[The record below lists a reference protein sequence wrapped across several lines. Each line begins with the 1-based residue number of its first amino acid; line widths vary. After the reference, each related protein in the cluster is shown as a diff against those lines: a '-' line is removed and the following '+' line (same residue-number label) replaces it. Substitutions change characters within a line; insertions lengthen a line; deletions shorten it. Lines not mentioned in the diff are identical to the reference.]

1 MLSRREVLNVIT
13 GTTLALT
20 LHAGSA
26 SVGHAQDGKPV
37 PEAGSPPSADRPA
50 PERPAPAPRPLE
62 RAPGQDDDTRI
73 EPESRLQPQPPP
85 YGGCRYRERTLEL
98 IV

>member
-1 MLSRREVLNVIT
+1 MLSRREVLNGIA
-13 GTTLALT
+13 GATLALS
-20 LHAGSA
+20 LHAGSVP
-26 SVGHAQDGKPV
+26 VGLAQDGKPV
-37 PEAGSPPSADRPA
+37 PEAGSPPADRA
-50 PERPAPAPRPLE
+50 APAQPTPVPQPLE
-62 RAPGQDDDTRI
+62 RAPGQNGDTRI